1 MQLIQNEIIIPNSYK
16 KHNVIFLDDKSENLI
31 DVGDLLI
38 PVHVKTRGID
48 DNLMSMIEV
57 R

>member
-1 MQLIQNEIIIPNSYK
+1 MQLIQNEILEPNGYK
-16 KHNVIFLDDKSENLI
+16 KHNVMFLDDKPENLI
-31 DVGDLLI
+31 DVGDFLI